1 MINMWIVAAA
11 LLTLAIVLFAGL
23 PLLAPG
29 SLAVAAGGAAD
40 NRENILFDSKER
52 GLRALKDLDLDYAMG
67 KLSKDDYEQS
77 RESLTRD
84 VAAILTELKGHGQ
97 P

>member
-1 MINMWIVAAA
+1 MISMWIVAAV
-11 LLTLAIVLFAGL
+11 LLTVAVVVLASL
-23 PLLAPG
+23 PLLAPASG
-29 SLAVAAGGAAD
+29 VVSATDSASSRESILA
-40 NRENILFDSKER
+40 DSKER

-77 RESLTRD
+77 RQSLTGE

>member
-1 MINMWIVAAA
+1 MINMWIVAAV
-11 LLTLAIVLFAGL
+11 LLTVAIVIFAAL
-23 PLLAPG
+23 PLIAPG
-29 SLAVAAGGAAD
+29 SLAVGVGDSAVSRGS
-40 NRENILFDSKER
+40 ILSDSKER

-77 RESLTRD
+77 REILTGE